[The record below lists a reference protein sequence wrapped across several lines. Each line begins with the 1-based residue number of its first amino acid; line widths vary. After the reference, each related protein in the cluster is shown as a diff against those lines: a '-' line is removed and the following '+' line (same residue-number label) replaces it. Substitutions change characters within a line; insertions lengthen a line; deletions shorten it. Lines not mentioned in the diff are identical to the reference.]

1 MDQEI
6 LPRRVTVAK
15 KAIHS
20 QIVRSHKMDEA
31 GELWALMDAI
41 NVLNDLLKM
50 NEADLRQRARKGHTR
65 KGWRALVDIP
75 MPLRTRLAV

>member
-50 NEADLRQRARKGHTR
+50 N
-65 KGWRALVDIP
+65 
-75 MPLRTRLAV
+75 